1 MMETSCYGKYHHD
14 LQWLQKHPILMVFLA
29 GKSWPIDPVPGRT
42 KRPSNARDP
51 SPRRVPDFV
60 FLTSAEVLDVSGAA
74 SGRVVFVKLSGCE
87 SWPLGAKV
95 VVPRAIA
102 GIVISMGEIAFPL
115 EMDEHKWLCLG
126 WKNPTYRGRC
136 FFFANN
142 IHHETRCFPARKRS
156 HDWLWKIPPSIF
168 RCMSDIENGVV
179 PASHAS
185 FQGCFFHC
193 KQEISTFT
201 VLVWVGLCVFK
212 A

>member
-1 MMETSCYGKYHHD
+1 MCIPVHHFSIKIKNPFKNDILLWWMMETSCYGKYHHD

-29 GKSWPIDPVPGRT
+29 GKSWPIDPVSGRT

-60 FLTSAEVLDVSGAA
+60 FLTSADVLDVSGAA

-136 FFFANN
+136 FFFSQITSTMKLDVFPPENDHMTGFGKS
-142 IHHETRCFPARKRS
+142 HHQF
-156 HDWLWKIPPSIF
+156 
-168 RCMSDIENGVV
+168 SDVCPTLKMG
-179 PASHAS
+179 SS
-185 FQGCFFHC
+185 SSQSC
-193 KQEISTFT
+193 
-201 VLVWVGLCVFK
+201 
-212 A
+212 